1 MNKRC
6 ERLIRERHAIEEK
19 TSTTRHE
26 QTSISKAARNLI
38 NEEKSLLANI
48 LLEIATKPFSMISL
62 GLISREA
69 KHAIA

>member
-19 TSTTRHE
+19 TSTTRHK

-38 NEEKSLLANI
+38 NEEKSLLAKI
-48 LLEIATKPFSMISL
+48 HDKELEIATIL
-62 GLISREA
+62 ND
-69 KHAIA
+69 IARARLDIARS